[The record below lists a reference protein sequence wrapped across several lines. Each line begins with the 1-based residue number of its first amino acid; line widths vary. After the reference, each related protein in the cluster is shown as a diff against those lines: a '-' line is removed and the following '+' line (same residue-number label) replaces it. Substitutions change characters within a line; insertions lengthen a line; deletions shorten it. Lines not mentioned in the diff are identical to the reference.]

1 MQTRQGKKREL
12 YSAQRQNTT
21 LAAGEMHGIYVGE
34 IRTWTGNDDIEA
46 YLAGEEQKMDR
57 VSDAQIHSTAQ
68 GYTIVEDA
76 RMGLR
81 VLEYRQRGE
90 AIRIER
96 RQMVKGERMVG
107 MKDVTQSWLAVERAE
122 HLIGRYFRD
131 GSNFRPRF
139 RMVIL

>member
-12 YSAQRQNTT
+12 YSAQRRNIT
-21 LAAGEMHGIYVGE
+21 LAAGEMHGINVGE

-46 YLAGEEQKMDR
+46 YLAGGEQKMDK

-68 GYTIVEDA
+68 GYTIAEDA

-96 RQMVKGERMVG
+96 RQMMKGERVVG
-107 MKDVTQSWLAVERAE
+107 IKDVTQRRGWLLSE
-122 HLIGRYFRD
+122 LSI
-131 GSNFRPRF
+131 
-139 RMVIL
+139 